1 MSRIIT
7 EMTAGEIVHLDE
19 TVDGVL
25 AHVPY
30 IYLGVDGSGN
40 ARILRQYAAVQK
52 RMHSSN
58 VGVYDGCEADLWL
71 ENEEDGFLSRF
82 DAATLAA
89 LVSTEIIAPLEWG
102 EDGTQTL
109 GTIAR
114 RCFLLSYT
122 NLGYATT
129 PDEGPSFLAAL
140 QAATGLTGNSAR
152 IGYNESSAAVYWWSR
167 SATSASQ
174 FRCVYASGGAYG
186 GNASGT
192 GCWLRPALSVSP
204 ETIVSDETEDTI
216 YLLPDESK
224 LYREIDAT
232 IYLGGSVKRPK
243 AARLMVQAENCT
255 TLSLAVSNNAKDAE
269 PVWVEVENGGVAKLA
284 NTAKETDEWELGVKV
299 YATSG
304 GKATIGEPALVV
316 ETEEE

>member
-1 MSRIIT
+1 
-7 EMTAGEIVHLDE
+7 MTAGEIVHLDE
-19 TVDGVL
+19 TVEEHST
-25 AHVPY
+25 HVPY

-58 VGVYDGCEADLWL
+58 VCVYDGCEADLWL
-71 ENEEDGFLSRF
+71 EDETDGFLSRF

-122 NLGYATT
+122 ELGYATA
-129 PDEGPSFLAAL
+129 PDEGASFLAAL
-140 QAATGLTGNSAR
+140 QTATGLTGNSAR
-152 IGYNESSAAVYWWSR
+152 IGYDESGAAVPWWLR
-167 SATSASQ
+167 SAYSASQ
-174 FRCVYASGGAYG
+174 FRYVLTHGIAHS
-186 GNASGT
+186 GNATSSSY
-192 GCWLRPALSVSP
+192 WLRPALSVAP
-204 ETIVSDETEDTI
+204 ATIVSDETEDTI

-232 IYLGGSVKRPK
+232 IYLGSSVKRPK
-243 AARLMVQAENCT
+243 AARLMVQAENCA

-269 PVWVEVENGGVAKLA
+269 PAWAEVENGGVADLA

-299 YATSG
+299 CATSG
-304 GKATIGEPALVV
+304 GKATIGEPVLVV